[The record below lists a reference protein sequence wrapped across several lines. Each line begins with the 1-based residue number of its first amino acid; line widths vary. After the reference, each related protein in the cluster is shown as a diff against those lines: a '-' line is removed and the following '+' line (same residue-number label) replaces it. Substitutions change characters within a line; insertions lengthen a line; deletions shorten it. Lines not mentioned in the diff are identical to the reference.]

1 LPRRRFLA
9 SAGPPALPRHRFAV
23 PIPAVLPQARD
34 PRRPQLPDLHKL
46 GMRRMNGPIVA
57 FAQTI
62 QALGAARASAL

>member
-1 LPRRRFLA
+1 
-9 SAGPPALPRHRFAV
+9 
-23 PIPAVLPQARD
+23 
-34 PRRPQLPDLHKL
+34 LPDLHKL